1 MPLNRIPERITMM
14 PDNIDYPLYTQRAK
28 HVDDTVLGTL
38 GLVLLLVLATVLVHL
53 AGASAAVAHA
63 RTQGREAAA
72 LHCARNLV
80 DFTDAN
86 IVSCYTSRGVP
97 VPGDL

>member
-1 MPLNRIPERITMM
+1 MPLTRTPERITMM

-38 GLVLLLVLATVLVHL
+38 ALLLGLVFIAGGGLGIMASLVQQ
-53 AGASAAVAHA
+53 AH
-63 RTQGREAAA
+63 TDGREVAA
-72 LHCARNLV
+72 LHCARTLV

-86 IVSCYTSRGVP
+86 IVSCYTSRGLP